1 MPVFVSRF
9 SSARVSVANFRAL
22 RARDDDD
29 DEDIRTQR
37 GRSGRQERVRGGEGD
52 DGRTRVSRGE
62 SAVATRTLRTAGRQ
76 ESVRG
81 GEGDG
86 TRASAG
92 QSRNAF
98 GLLISSQR
106 ADQISR
112 QVSDRVRSGQ
122 GRTQDTQQ
130 ATRTRGQRTT
140 QTSRAQAGTD
150 FPEATTTRPA
160 LGPALQSAVRRIDS
174 LSRLISSRTRGN
186 IQVDGNETAVARV
199 RLATS
204 LRVER
209 TVATADVVRTAQAA
223 RTARSAQAAPPE
235 VSTTRE
241 NDQAQTAR
249 APRAED
255 RLRETTELKQ
265 NLREDV
271 SAVTRGLVK
280 DSIRQNSVNAQRTAV
295 NLFAAQRQG
304 VQTANRNQNRPSVL
318 RTQPGRPSTLSR
330 SIFSDDEDRSSFR
343 IPNMSGLR
351 SALALLGSN
360 VNILVG

>member
-9 SSARVSVANFRAL
+9 SSARASVANFRAL

-29 DEDIRTQR
+29 DDDIRTQR
-37 GRSGRQERVRGGEGD
+37 GRAGRQERVRGGQGD

-122 GRTQDTQQ
+122 GQ
-130 ATRTRGQRTT
+130 ATRTRAQRTT
-140 QTSRAQAGTD
+140 QASRDRTGTG
-150 FPEATTTRPA
+150 FPEAPTTRPA

-186 IQVDGNETAVARV
+186 IQVDGNETAAARV

-209 TVATADVVRTAQAA
+209 TTATAAVVRTAQAA
-223 RTARSAQAAPPE
+223 RTARSAQAAPVD
-235 VSTTRE
+235 VSTTGANE
-241 NDQAQTAR
+241 QAQTAR

-271 SAVTRGLVK
+271 SAVTRGLVR
-280 DSIRQNSVNAQRTAV
+280 DSIRQNAINGQRTAQ
-295 NLFAAQRQG
+295 NLVAAQRQG
-304 VQTANRNQNRPSVL
+304 IRAADRNQNRTSVF
-318 RTQPGRPSTLSR
+318 RTQLERPSTLSR

>member
-1 MPVFVSRF
+1 MAS
-9 SSARVSVANFRAL
+9 
-22 RARDDDD
+22 
-29 DEDIRTQR
+29 
-37 GRSGRQERVRGGEGD
+37 
-52 DGRTRVSRGE
+52 GE
-62 SAVATRTLRTAGRQ
+62 SAVSTRTLRTSGRQ

-81 GEGDG
+81 REGDG

-122 GRTQDTQQ
+122 GRTQDTGQ
-130 ATRTRGQRTT
+130 ATRTRTQRTT
-140 QTSRAQAGTD
+140 QTSRAQTATD

-186 IQVDGNETAVARV
+186 IQVAGNETAVARV

-209 TVATADVVRTAQAA
+209 TAATANVVRTAQAA
-223 RTARSAQAAPPE
+223 RTARSAQAAPPD
-235 VSTTRE
+235 VSTIEE
-241 NDQAQTAR
+241 NEPTQTAR

-271 SAVTRGLVK
+271 SAVTRGLVR
-280 DSIRQNSVNAQRTAV
+280 DSIRQNSINSQRTAQ

-304 VQTANRNQNRPSVL
+304 IRAADRNQNRTSVF
-318 RTQPGRPSTLSR
+318 RTQLERPSTLSR